1 MATDTSPASRPNDD
15 LASLEAGLDAL
26 DAGASRRRWTLRRL
40 AGVVGGVAL
49 TVAIVVGIWQLIS
62 LFYADDRFPSLLEAY
77 REFFS
82 SYAWVDVVHIIFTSV
97 RHAAIGFVLSVI
109 VATPLGLLVWS
120 VRFVRRYFSPILSGL
135 QSLPSVAWV
144 PPAVIWFGLSETTLY
159 FVVLMGA
166 IPSIA
171 NGLMS
176 GLDNIPKVY
185 RRAGFVLGARG
196 RQNAQYVLLPAAL
209 PGYLG
214 GLRQG
219 WAFSWRSLMAAELIA
234 QGAGMGFG
242 LGAALDNFRSLYDM
256 GGMFMTIIA
265 ILLVGVAIELC
276 FFSPLERTVLARR
289 GLGAMDAT
297 SVNRGSVFRRRGT
310 DVGIDA

>member
-26 DAGASRRRWTLRRL
+26 DAAAGERRWTLRRL
-40 AGVVGGVAL
+40 ANVVTGVAF
-49 TVAIVVGIWQLIS
+49 TIAIVLGIWQLIS
-62 LFYADDRFPSLLEAY
+62 VFNDDLRFPSPVEAY
-77 REFFS
+77 RDFFA
-82 SYAWVDVVHIIFTSV
+82 SYAWVDVAHIVFTSV
-97 RHAAIGFVLSVI
+97 RHAFIGFTLSVI

-120 VRFVRRYFSPILSGL
+120 VGFIRRYFSPILSGL

-144 PPAVIWFGLSETTLY
+144 PPAVIWFGLSEKTLY

-234 QGAGMGFG
+234 KSTDMGFG
-242 LGAALDNFRSLYDM
+242 LGAALDNFRSFADM

-297 SVNRGSVFRRRGT
+297 SVQRGSVFRRRGP
-310 DVGIDA
+310 A